1 MDPDN
6 LHERCAH
13 LDSLARSRP
22 NRNARAEVEA
32 ALHSKWEGLQVH
44 AGRALAAWG
53 DRESVDALRDWLR
66 TSLGKPSGWSVTGEA
81 VACLQRCCTA
91 DDANWILDAYFQT
104 SDRLARNSLLALL
117 DVVPVPLL
125 EARIR
130 TESEA
135 GHAAHSEA
143 ASIAARRLSHRLK
156 VP

>member
-32 ALHSKWEGLQVH
+32 ALYSKWEGLQVH

-66 TSLGKPSGWSVTGEA
+66 ISLEKPAGWSVTGEA
-81 VACLQRCCTA
+81 VACLQGCCTA
-91 DDANWILDAYFQT
+91 
-104 SDRLARNSLLALL
+104 
-117 DVVPVPLL
+117 
-125 EARIR
+125 
-130 TESEA
+130 
-135 GHAAHSEA
+135 G
-143 ASIAARRLSHRLK
+143 
-156 VP
+156 

>member
-1 MDPDN
+1 MDPGD

-53 DRESVDALRDWLR
+53 DRESVDALRNWLC
-66 TSLGKPSGWSVTGEA
+66 TSLGKPAGWSVTGEA
-81 VACLQRCCTA
+81 VACLQRCCIA
-91 DDANWILDAYFQT
+91 DDASWILYIYFHA
-104 SDRLARNSLLALL
+104 SDRLARHSVLPLL
-117 DVVPVPLL
+117 DVVPVPVL

-130 TESEA
+130 IESEA
-135 GHAAHSEA
+135 SDAARSEA
-143 ASIAARRLSHRLK
+143 ASIAARRLSHRLE